1 VRYNNLYTDLIICK
15 NNTMNISGIYLI
27 IIIVALGFAYTHSV
41 YAQSSMHS
49 GHANNTISK
58 YAGQEN
64 RIIKSLSP
72 ADIESLQTGTG
83 DAFGGMAKLADLN
96 GYPGPRHV
104 LDLANEL
111 ELSNGQKANITTIFD
126 NMKKKAVDLGEEIV
140 NVEKIANEEFINKTI
155 TDSQMKQLI
164 FKSSEIYGQLRYV
177 HLSTHLKMLG
187 ILTPEQ
193 VNLYSNLRGYSP

>member
-1 VRYNNLYTDLIICK
+1 MNTHGRHCLLFILIGIVVLII
-15 NNTMNISGIYLI
+15 
-27 IIIVALGFAYTHSV
+27 LGVDFSTHSL
-41 YAQSSMHS
+41 YAQNSLHS
-49 GHANNTISK
+49 GHVTNNTISK
-58 YAGQEN
+58 YTGQEN

-72 ADIESLQTGTG
+72 EDIESLQTGTG
-83 DAFGGMAKLADLN
+83 DAFGGMAKLAELN

-111 ELSNGQKANITTIFD
+111 ELSNRQKENITTIYD
-126 NMKKKAVDLGEEIV
+126 NMKNKSVELGQEIL

-164 FKSSEIYGQLRYV
+164 FKSSEIYGQLRYA
-177 HLSTHLKMLG
+177 HLSTHLKMLA

-193 VNLYSNLRGYSP
+193 VNLYNNLRGYSP

>member
-1 VRYNNLYTDLIICK
+1 MNTHGRHCLLFILIGIVVLII
-15 NNTMNISGIYLI
+15 
-27 IIIVALGFAYTHSV
+27 LGVDFSTHSL
-41 YAQSSMHS
+41 YAQNSLHS
-49 GHANNTISK
+49 GHVTNNTISK
-58 YAGQEN
+58 YTGQEN

-72 ADIESLQTGTG
+72 EDIESLQTGTG
-83 DAFGGMAKLADLN
+83 DAFGGMAKLAELN

-111 ELSNGQKANITTIFD
+111 ELSNRQKENITTIYD
-126 NMKKKAVDLGEEIV
+126 NMKNKSVELGQEIL

-164 FKSSEIYGQLRYV
+164 FKSSEIYGQLRYA
-177 HLSTHLKMLG
+177 HLSTHLKMLT

-193 VNLYSNLRGYSP
+193 VNLYNNLRGYSP

>member
-1 VRYNNLYTDLIICK
+1 MNTHGRHCLLFILIGIFVLIIL
-15 NNTMNISGIYLI
+15 GIDFSTQSL
-27 IIIVALGFAYTHSV
+27 
-41 YAQSSMHS
+41 YAQNTLHS
-49 GHANNTISK
+49 GHVTNNTISK
-58 YAGQEN
+58 YTGQQN

-72 ADIESLQTGTG
+72 EDIESLQTGTG
-83 DAFGGMAKLADLN
+83 DAFGGMAKLAELN

-111 ELSNGQKANITTIFD
+111 KMSNEQKENITTIYD
-126 NMKKKAVDLGEEIV
+126 NMKIKSVELGQEIL

-164 FKSSEIYGQLRYV
+164 FKSSEIYGQLRYA
-177 HLSTHLKMLG
+177 HLSTHLKMLA

-193 VNLYSNLRGYSP
+193 VNLYNNLRGYSP

>member
-1 VRYNNLYTDLIICK
+1 M
-15 NNTMNISGIYLI
+15 NTSGIYLI
-27 IIIVALGFAYTHSV
+27 IVIVALGFAYTHSV

-58 YAGQEN
+58 YTGQED

-72 ADIESLQTGTG
+72 EDIESLQIGTG

-126 NMKKKAVDLGEEIV
+126 DMKKKAVDLGEEIV
-140 NVEKIANEEFINKTI
+140 NVEKIANEGFINKTI

-164 FKSSEIYGQLRYV
+164 FKSSEIY
-177 HLSTHLKMLG
+177 
-187 ILTPEQ
+187 
-193 VNLYSNLRGYSP
+193 VNFDMFISALI

>member
-1 VRYNNLYTDLIICK
+1 MNTHSRHCLLFILIGIVVLII
-15 NNTMNISGIYLI
+15 
-27 IIIVALGFAYTHSV
+27 LGVDFSTHSL
-41 YAQSSMHS
+41 YAQNSLHS
-49 GHANNTISK
+49 GHVTNNTISK
-58 YAGQEN
+58 YTGQEN

-72 ADIESLQTGTG
+72 EDIESLQTGTG
-83 DAFGGMAKLADLN
+83 DAFGGMAKLAELN

-111 ELSNGQKANITTIFD
+111 ELSNRQKENITTIYD
-126 NMKKKAVDLGEEIV
+126 NMKNKSVELGQEIL

-164 FKSSEIYGQLRYV
+164 FKSSEIYGQLRYA
-177 HLSTHLKMLG
+177 HLSTHLKMLA

-193 VNLYSNLRGYSP
+193 VNLYNNLRGYSP